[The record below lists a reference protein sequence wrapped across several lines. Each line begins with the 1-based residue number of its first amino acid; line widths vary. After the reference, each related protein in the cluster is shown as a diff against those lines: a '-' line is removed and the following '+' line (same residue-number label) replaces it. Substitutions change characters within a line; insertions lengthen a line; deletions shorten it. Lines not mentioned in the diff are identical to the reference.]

1 MNNQKSSGLEGMTNV
16 TTMDVPYTEYI
27 NVSTWYMIVCYLQC
41 FNNVASL
48 FTQTQ
53 EKAMRTGPCQ

>member
-1 MNNQKSSGLEGMTNV
+1 MTNV
-16 TTMDVPYTEYI
+16 TAMDVPYTEYI
-27 NVSTWYMIVCYLQC
+27 NVSTWYMIVCYFQC